1 MSKKKKEKTN
11 KQANI
16 LILIWNVIAYNKN
29 DALNLVCTLSGDAA
43 NELHYV
49 WLIAVTENFS
59 QLDLSHQTFS
69 SFLPCSGYN
78 KKDIFYSREK
88 ILVDKFSRA
97 WEAKTLGEDLDLT
110 S

>member
-1 MSKKKKEKTN
+1 MM
-11 KQANI
+11 
-16 LILIWNVIAYNKN
+16 Y
-29 DALNLVCTLSGDAA
+29 VCTLSSDAA

-69 SFLPCSGYN
+69 SFLPCGGYN
-78 KKDIFYSREK
+78 KKEILYNRGKNPYWRIFSCLRSE
-88 ILVDKFSRA
+88 IS
-97 WEAKTLGEDLDLT
+97 GEDLDLT